1 MVQPAGKRRFK
12 IQFQQPTV
20 SRASVGTKKTA
31 SWSSLGYAMA
41 RVFYGTGAERREA
54 GVEQASQSATF
65 NVLSD
70 SVTRAAT
77 AEGRIVFGGLN
88 WDITGI
94 APLLTAPAEIEFT
107 AVASRG

>member
-1 MVQPAGKRRFK
+1 MVQAAGKRRFK

-20 SRASVGTKKTA
+20 SRASVGTKKT
-31 SWSSLGYAMA
+31 SGWTSIGYAKAM
-41 RVFYGTGAERREA
+41 VFYGTGAERREA
-54 GVEQASQSATF
+54 GVEKAAQAATF

-77 AEGRIVFGGLN
+77 AAGRIVFDGLN

-94 APLLTAPAEIEFT
+94 ATLLTVPAEIEFT